1 LAGYGTTEHPRSV
14 DIIVP
19 MDSSVVWE
27 ARSVTSEV
35 PRTVK
40 AVDTQ
45 ELIRL
50 DAEAI
55 ECGLS
60 RNHGAGWLAR
70 YADPEGVHY
79 LRPFMVHRLTH
90 RPDVSP
96 HWRCM
101 LLLRMRDGQQIFSLL
116 DIMTASFDTLPET
129 LEATTKTEIALLL
142 DHGSLLTQAQWAD
155 RNT

>member
-1 LAGYGTTEHPRSV
+1 LVGKAPHASRHDHAAVAGCGTTEHPRSL

-19 MDSSVVWE
+19 MDSSVAWE

-55 ECGLS
+55 ECGLI
-60 RNHGAGWLAR
+60 R
-70 YADPEGVHY
+70 
-79 LRPFMVHRLTH
+79 
-90 RPDVSP
+90 
-96 HWRCM
+96 
-101 LLLRMRDGQQIFSLL
+101 Q
-116 DIMTASFDTLPET
+116 
-129 LEATTKTEIALLL
+129 
-142 DHGSLLTQAQWAD
+142 TQFVI
-155 RNT
+155 